1 MGSQVNIFADI
12 ERMDADA
19 WAKYL
24 ALEAVM
30 RFGSSDPVHGRTA
43 CRDALASFDEQ
54 IDGLRHQVMEQ
65 RQQAVFA

>member
-1 MGSQVNIFADI
+1 
-12 ERMDADA
+12 
-19 WAKYL
+19 
-24 ALEAVM
+24 
-30 RFGSSDPVHGRTA
+30 VHGRTA